1 MCLVSACEKINSW
14 VCARVA
20 PCNFNLRLFIIETVL
35 SAEVAKVLA
44 IVYERRRTD
53 TCLKQSKMYL
63 FVCLSKNKQQQQQQK
78 LRLHCKSISQELLI
92 LTL

>member
-1 MCLVSACEKINSW
+1 MKRLIPGCV
-14 VCARVA
+14 RVA

-44 IVYERRRTD
+44 IVNERRRTD

-63 FVCLSKNKQQQQQQK
+63 FVCLSKNKQQQQQK